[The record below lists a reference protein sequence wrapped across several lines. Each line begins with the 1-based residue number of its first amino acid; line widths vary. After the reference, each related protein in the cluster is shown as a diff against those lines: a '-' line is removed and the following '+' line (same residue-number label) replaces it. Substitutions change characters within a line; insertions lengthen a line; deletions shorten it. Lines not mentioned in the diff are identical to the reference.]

1 MGKRRG
7 VWFAVVLAASAGA
20 IASPAAAAKATV
32 PGAPTITTVTPG
44 TRSVVVAFTAPA
56 DNGGARISGY
66 RVACTPSSGREVKY
80 RLPARVAD
88 PRDRPVGAHGVLVHR
103 FAARNRVGAGPVS
116 APVGVEDRPRHRV
129 RAGERH
135 RDVLAAAPQAGT
147 KSAVIPGVDT
157 VLMTN
162 GTIGNCIG
170 GGVTGGTTALV
181 SSTIVGASCST
192 FAAGTQGPFHATLT
206 ITWNTN
212 ATSTVALQ
220 IQAPRGRATSPKLSG
235 TVTDGLF
242 KGLRETATLGFNIG
256 KTGCT
261 SADLST
267 LPYKQLVSTV
277 IA

>member
-1 MGKRRG
+1 MGRRRG

-32 PGAPTITTVTPG
+32 PGAPAITTATAG
-44 TRSVVVAFTAPA
+44 TRSVIVAFTAPA
-56 DNGGARISGY
+56 DNGGARISSY

-80 RLPARVAD
+80 RNRHASPILVIGLSARTAYSCTVS
-88 PRDRPVGAHGVLVHR
+88 
-103 FAARNRVGAGPVS
+103 ARNRVGAGPVS
-116 APVGVEDRPRHRV
+116 APVGVKIGPGTVCAQETGTATFSPPLPR
-129 RAGERH
+129 
-135 RDVLAAAPQAGT
+135 LT
-147 KSAVIPGVDT
+147 KSGGGTVVDT
-157 VLMTN
+157 VLTTN
-162 GTIGNCIG
+162 GTIGNCVG

-220 IQAPRGRATSPKLSG
+220 IQAPKGRATSPRLSG

-242 KGLRETATLGFNIG
+242 KGLRETATLGFSLG